1 MAEANIAVR
10 VGRSRTGL
18 GLFAAAPIKKRALV
32 VEYSGERIS
41 TKEARAREKRYGSR
55 YMFEIDARWTIDGSC
70 RSNLARYVNH
80 SCRPN
85 TEAELIR
92 GRMMYRA
99 TRPIAAGEEITIDYG
114 EDYFALFIAKRGC
127 RCIACEMPKG

>member
-1 MAEANIAVR
+1 VAEEALFR

-18 GLFAAAPIKKRALV
+18 GLFAVAPIKKRTLV

-41 TKEARAREKRYGSR
+41 TKEAQAREQRYGSR
-55 YMFEIDARWTIDGSC
+55 YMFEINARWTIDGSC

-99 TRPIAAGEEITIDYG
+99 IRPIAAGEEITLDYG
-114 EDYFALFIAKRGC
+114 EEYFDLFIAKRGC
-127 RCIACEMPKG
+127 KCVACDER